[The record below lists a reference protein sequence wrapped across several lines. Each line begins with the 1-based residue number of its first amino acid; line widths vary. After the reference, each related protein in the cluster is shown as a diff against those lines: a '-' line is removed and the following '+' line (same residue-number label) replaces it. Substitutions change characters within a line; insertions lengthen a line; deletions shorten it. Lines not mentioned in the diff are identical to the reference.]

1 MSIRP
6 PADRPQAESAVVREA
21 YPGRVIPVTG
31 FGGTGSVEFLLP
43 GRWRRPLGG
52 EGDSQ
57 VVDDLVYDSI
67 VVDKG
72 YYLHLGSAGRTG
84 EWIDLI
90 NLPDPPTQMGSCPL
104 SDALEG
110 ASADVT

>member
-1 MSIRP
+1 LRYALGVADGVMSGGLRALSRQSDP
-6 PADRPQAESAVVREA
+6 CDRPV
-21 YPGRVIPVTG
+21 
-31 FGGTGSVEFLLP
+31 GGDGSVEFLLP

-67 VVDKG
+67 VVDEG
-72 YYLHLGSAGRTG
+72 YYLHLGSAGRAG